1 MNLNTTILR
10 DAAKEINRLADYIDK
25 NLPIFLRDNEIK
37 GFFLLRHYEVP
48 VSLILLQRDII
59 RNWEPRVSDKIS
71 GLNAREYDKL
81 RSWLGLDDSFN
92 MSQEFHTL
100 GAFKHFPHE
109 EAARPIQEENINAN
123 STITRPATAAT
134 N

>member
-109 EAARPIQEENINAN
+109 EAAHLFRKR
-123 STITRPATAAT
+123 T
-134 N
+134 